1 MDILKNRKKNK
12 LKRFNIEIEREMALS
27 RRGGYCFCVMLVEL
41 KNKNNTSKVENKIK
55 KRIRSYDLCERFD
68 DGMIGVILKRIEN
81 DKAFTMQK
89 VMQSINPEMDVRC
102 YVYPN
107 KDKSQKSVEE
117 IKFYIRDKMPLS
129 KRVVDVIMASLIL
142 TVFLPLGVLIVLLI
156 KISSPGPIFFKQERI
171 GIFQEKFMMY
181 KFRTMKYK
189 NNDEDHVRYLKK
201 IINDS
206 KKNEKE
212 LKDMKKMDDYERI
225 YPFGRFLRKYCLD
238 EIPQLY
244 NVLKGDMSIVG
255 PRPPIDY
262 EVEEYEEWYKE
273 RFDSYPGLTG
283 LWQVSGKNRLD
294 FEKMIKLDI
303 AYKKNYKLCND
314 FRIML
319 KTPVVIFKQH
329 I

>member
-1 MDILKNRKKNK
+1 
-12 LKRFNIEIEREMALS
+12 
-27 RRGGYCFCVMLVEL
+27 
-41 KNKNNTSKVENKIK
+41 
-55 KRIRSYDLCERFD
+55 
-68 DGMIGVILKRIEN
+68 
-81 DKAFTMQK
+81 
-89 VMQSINPEMDVRC
+89 
-102 YVYPN
+102 
-107 KDKSQKSVEE
+107 
-117 IKFYIRDKMPLS
+117 
-129 KRVVDVIMASLIL
+129 
-142 TVFLPLGVLIVLLI
+142 
-156 KISSPGPIFFKQERI
+156 
-171 GIFQEKFMMY
+171 MY